1 MYVLEVR
8 PVRFRRALQ
17 LLAALIVAAFP
28 AASFAQSIW
37 YPPSE
42 VGATFLGSGNVGVGA
57 VGPSKMSVNGDIE
70 IADGTASAE
79 YVANGFDWTSSDGH
93 IGNGWQ
99 VPTIGNV
106 PVYPSI
112 VTGNGFTGNAQRVQY
127 GQGTDVIPA
136 GAFTGPLQVGTPTM
150 VPGNI
155 YIVSF
160 KYRSNRS
167 IEVCFNST
175 DIPVW
180 VGPNTTTALKI
191 TALATPTT
199 QRNYLQFY
207 IPGGGVNA
215 SIGDWLEVDEVS
227 IRLANGGTLRAHGNG
242 IFDGN
247 VGIGTQ
253 NPASKLSVVGD
264 INATGV
270 ISGGNVQANY
280 QDLAE
285 WVPADAAIPAG
296 TVVVLDPRKPNHV
309 MASSNAYDS
318 AVAGVISEQPGIIL
332 GKAASDRVKVATTGR
347 VKVHVDASRAA
358 VRIGDLLVTSDRPG
372 TAMRSQPVDVGG
384 IAMHRPGTVIGKALE
399 PLPDGEGDILVL
411 LSLQ

>member
-1 MYVLEVR
+1 
-8 PVRFRRALQ
+8 
-17 LLAALIVAAFP
+17 
-28 AASFAQSIW
+28 
-37 YPPSE
+37 
-42 VGATFLGSGNVGVGA
+42 
-57 VGPSKMSVNGDIE
+57 
-70 IADGTASAE
+70 
-79 YVANGFDWTSSDGH
+79 
-93 IGNGWQ
+93 
-99 VPTIGNV
+99 
-106 PVYPSI
+106 
-112 VTGNGFTGNAQRVQY
+112 
-127 GQGTDVIPA
+127 
-136 GAFTGPLQVGTPTM
+136 
-150 VPGNI
+150 
-155 YIVSF
+155 
-160 KYRSNRS
+160 
-167 IEVCFNST
+167 
-175 DIPVW
+175 
-180 VGPNTTTALKI
+180 
-191 TALATPTT
+191 
-199 QRNYLQFY
+199 
-207 IPGGGVNA
+207 
-215 SIGDWLEVDEVS
+215 
-227 IRLANGGTLRAHGNG
+227 NGGTLRAHGNG

-318 AVAGVISEQPGIIL
+318 AVTGVISEQPGIIL